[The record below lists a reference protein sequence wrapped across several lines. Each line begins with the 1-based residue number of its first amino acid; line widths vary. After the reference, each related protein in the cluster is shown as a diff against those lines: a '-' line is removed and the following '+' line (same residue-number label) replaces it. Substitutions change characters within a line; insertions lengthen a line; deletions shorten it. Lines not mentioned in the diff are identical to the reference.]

1 MIGTITGTYNGNN
14 NAKVTVWFQITTP
27 WD

>member
-14 NAKVTVWFQITTP
+14 NAQVVVWFQVTTP
-27 WD
+27 